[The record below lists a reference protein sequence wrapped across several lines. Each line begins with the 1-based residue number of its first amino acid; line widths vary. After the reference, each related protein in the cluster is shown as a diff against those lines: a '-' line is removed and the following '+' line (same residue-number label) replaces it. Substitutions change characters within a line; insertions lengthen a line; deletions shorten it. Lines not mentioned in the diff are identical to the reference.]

1 MRGMRI
7 AGVAMALGVCAL
19 NGAVCQTTPDETP
32 GQILTIQTNVGS
44 GFNCGRV
51 SSPLYCYGIPVTINS
66 VPGGTFWL
74 DTYVSGS
81 NAGSGFVYWN
91 GVADLAEAT
100 VTGNHPMYGS
110 VTSNGRTITNAVTS
124 LSVTFQGGTND
135 GDNGSYTGT
144 MNLTFDYY
152 YSSGGGGR
160 GGAGAGWRFIC
171 TGGSLQITY
180 K

>member
-1 MRGMRI
+1 
-7 AGVAMALGVCAL
+7 L
-19 NGAVCQTTPDETP
+19 
-32 GQILTIQTNVGS
+32 
-44 GFNCGRV
+44 
-51 SSPLYCYGIPVTINS
+51 
-66 VPGGTFWL
+66 
-74 DTYVSGS
+74 
-81 NAGSGFVYWN
+81 VYWN

>member
-7 AGVAMALGVCAL
+7 AGAALALGFCAL
-19 NGAVCQTTPDETP
+19 TGAVCQTTSDEAPNST
-32 GQILTIQTNVGS
+32 LNIQLNVGG

-51 SSPLYCYGIPVTINS
+51 SSPLYCYGIPVTING

-100 VTGNHPMYGS
+100 LTGNHPMYGS
-110 VTSNGRTITNAVTS
+110 VTSNGRTITNAVT
-124 LSVTFQGGTND
+124 
-135 GDNGSYTGT
+135 
-144 MNLTFDYY
+144 
-152 YSSGGGGR
+152 
-160 GGAGAGWRFIC
+160 
-171 TGGSLQITY
+171 
-180 K
+180 